1 MSNGDGRLPEPSMAI
16 VNISSLDVQQSLD
29 YIQTL
34 RIALIRPG
42 TDFPP
47 EDDAQALLYI
57 KQIEAIKKHLADD
70 LGYTG

>member
-1 MSNGDGRLPEPSMAI
+1 MTDGDIPQPSMAV
-16 VNISSLDVQQSLD
+16 VNISALNLQQSLD

-34 RIALIRPG
+34 RIALVRPG

-47 EDDAQALLYI
+47 EDDAQAILYVN
-57 KQIEAIKKHLADD
+57 QIEAIKKHLADD